1 VEGRRVALA
10 ILVVLAFAVLHRP
23 HPAPLDEE
31 PPHATRPLTV
41 PDAPRSINEL
51 RARIAEI
58 LERDQLPGVAIALV
72 DRDGPLWIGGVG
84 VRDRQ
89 TGAPMDADT
98 VFRVGSLSKS
108 IVALGVMRLVDQGK
122 LDLDRPLREI
132 LPDAGIDNPWEAVA
146 PVTLAQ
152 CMEHTAGFDDVRFN
166 EVFTDD
172 EDLAVRDA
180 LAINPRSRV
189 VRWRPGT
196 RHAYSNVGYTLAGR
210 AIEVASGEPFDVY
223 LRREILQPLGIRD
236 ADFRRTDVLARRLA
250 TGYEEGDRA
259 MAFAP
264 FAHRPS
270 ASLLMSAS
278 DLAKLVHFWI
288 RRGEGYPP
296 IVSRA
301 GLARIER
308 SGTLPYAPLAT
319 QYGFANYG
327 DVAHPAFS
335 RGHNGGMPGFH
346 SAFRYFPELGVGYV
360 MLLNAGYLRGG
371 YFEIRSLL
379 FSYLTGGRTFAAP
392 PASPARERPGA
403 DYFAYASPTNAV
415 FAFIDQKRLGWHAT
429 ASGDGVR
436 IDMLDGDSFDLVA
449 TDDGGYRHRSE
460 CGSSVR
466 FTTNRD
472 GVPVL
477 VTSFMYAEPD
487 SWWLARARYVALGIA
502 ISLVGLIPILAALV
516 ILAEVVTRRRVLPL
530 GLIAWPTIASL
541 SCSAF
546 FPLLRTAFHHAVVG
560 SVHPLTIAL
569 CAITIVFP
577 LGSFASLICAVRW
590 SLRPDRPRILVRLFP
605 SVCAIALA
613 GLAAWFTANGLL
625 GFRTWAW

>member
-1 VEGRRVALA
+1 VDGRRAALA

-23 HPAPLDEE
+23 HPVPLGDD
-31 PPHATRPLTV
+31 PPQATRSLTV
-41 PDAPRSINEL
+41 ADPPGNIDEL
-51 RARIAEI
+51 RARIAAI
-58 LERDQLPGVAIALV
+58 LARDNVPGVAIALV
-72 DRDGPLWIGGVG
+72 DRDGPLWVGGVG

-89 TGAPMDADT
+89 TRTAMDADT

-108 IVALGVMRLVDQGK
+108 VVALGVMRLVDQGK
-122 LDLDRPLREI
+122 LDLDRPLRDI
-132 LPDAGIDNPWEAVA
+132 LPDAGIDNPWEATA

-152 CMEHTAGFDDVRFN
+152 CMEHTAGLDEVRFN

-172 EDLAVRDA
+172 EELPVRDT

-189 VRWRPGT
+189 VRWQPGT

-210 AIEVASGEPFDVY
+210 AIEAASGEPFDVY
-223 LRREILQPLGIRD
+223 LRREILQPIGIRD

-250 TGYEEGDRA
+250 TGYEGGDRA
-259 MAFAP
+259 MAFVP

-278 DLAKLVHFWI
+278 DLAKLVQFWI

-327 DVAHPAFS
+327 DVDHPVFG

-346 SAFRYFPELGVGYV
+346 SAFRYFPELGVGYA
-360 MLLNAGYLRGG
+360 MLLNSGYLRNG

-379 FSYLTGGRTFAAP
+379 FAYLTRGRTFAP
-392 PASPARERPGA
+392 PPTNPASERPGA
-403 DYFAYASPTNAV
+403 DYFALASPINSL
-415 FAFIDQKRLGWHAT
+415 FAFVDRARLGWRAT
-429 ASGDGVR
+429 DHGDGVR
-436 IDMLDGDSFDLVA
+436 LDMLDGESFDLIA
-449 TDDGGYRHRSE
+449 TDDGGYRRRWQ
-460 CGSSVR
+460 CGSSFR

-477 VTSFMYAEPD
+477 VTSFMYAEPE
-487 SWWLARARYVALGIA
+487 SWWFARARYVALGIA
-502 ISLVGLIPILAALV
+502 VLLVNVIPILATLV
-516 ILAEVVTRRRVLPL
+516 GLAEGVIRRRLLPL
-530 GLIAWPTIASL
+530 GLVAWPTIASL
-541 SCSAF
+541 CCATLL
-546 FPLLRTAFHHAVVG
+546 PLLMTAFEHAVVG
-560 SVHPLTIAL
+560 VVHPLTIAL
-569 CAITIVFP
+569 CALTIVFP
-577 LGSFASLICAVRW
+577 LASLASLICAVRW
-590 SLRPDRPRILVRLFP
+590 WLHPDRPRLLVRLFP
-605 SVCAIALA
+605 SACAIALA
-613 GLAAWFTANGLL
+613 GLAAWFTANGLAGL
-625 GFRTWAW
+625 CTWAW